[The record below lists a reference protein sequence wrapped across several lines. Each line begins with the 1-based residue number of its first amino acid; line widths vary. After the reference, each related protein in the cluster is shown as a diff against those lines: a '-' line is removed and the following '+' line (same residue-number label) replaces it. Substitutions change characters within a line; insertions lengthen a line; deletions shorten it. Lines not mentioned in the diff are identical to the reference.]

1 MGFCMARRKSS
12 VFDDLVGIAT
22 YLPWWLNGVLALISY
37 GAFHYYATQPVAP
50 APDLKHMGEF
60 LVRQY
65 GQVFSVFLQYIVPA
79 AFLLGTLISS
89 ARRLKAMHLHQRVT
103 QAPSRNAL
111 ESMGWQEFEM
121 LVGETFRRRGFDV
134 QQRGGAGP
142 DGGVDLELH
151 VGQDKYL
158 VQCKQWKS
166 RSVGVVIVR
175 ELYGVMAAEGAVGG
189 FVVASGDFTEE
200 AKRFAEGRSIELLGT
215 DTLLELVKVTGGEVP
230 EFPLRSNNASKHACP
245 QCSSPMVLRTARRG
259 NHPGKRFWGCSRY
272 PGCKGVREA

>member
-1 MGFCMARRKSS
+1 MAPFTITRPSLLRQRLTSSTWVSFWCGSTVRCSLFFYSTSCQRLFCWEPSFPAREGSR
-12 VFDDLVGIAT
+12 LCIC
-22 YLPWWLNGVLALISY
+22 IS
-37 GAFHYYATQPVAP
+37 GL
-50 APDLKHMGEF
+50 LKHPVVM
-60 LVRQY
+60 RWSQW
-65 GQVFSVFLQYIVPA
+65 A
-79 AFLLGTLISS
+79 
-89 ARRLKAMHLHQRVT
+89 
-103 QAPSRNAL
+103 
-111 ESMGWQEFEM
+111 
-121 LVGETFRRRGFDV
+121 
-134 QQRGGAGP
+134 
-142 DGGVDLELH
+142 
-151 VGQDKYL
+151 DKYL